1 MDLPTPPMTPPPTE
15 PECEPVL
22 CSTEQIQVENPDQP
36 ITKKEAIIQKILKNG
51 LPEGLTEQ
59 KLRRLTLKEIQIRF
73 AESDPTLFEY
83 ASKNKIKKEKKLK
96 EIEKKREEIVLS
108 DFDPENDDHPQSDTE
123 SVAFEPVVSQT
134 PVVEPTPPVKI
145 ECAEPVCEEFE
156 TDDEEDICEEED
168 AEQNYDLPETLFRF
182 YCMFPNVRELKNVT
196 FNFY

>member
-134 PVVEPTPPVKI
+134 PVV
-145 ECAEPVCEEFE
+145 
-156 TDDEEDICEEED
+156 
-168 AEQNYDLPETLFRF
+168 
-182 YCMFPNVRELKNVT
+182 
-196 FNFY
+196 